1 MVPERTGLQRRTA
14 ASGEAQRTWEG
25 PASLCRVQALRRGVQ
40 GGTPAGEPPP
50 WIRDQGPVPG
60 DDTQQFGGRSARPAP
75 HTGADRFRRFG
86 HPAL

>member
-1 MVPERTGLQRRTA
+1 VGPERTGLHRRTTT
-14 ASGEAQRTWEG
+14 SGEAQRAREG
-25 PASLCRVQALRRGVQ
+25 PATLRRVQALRCGVQ
-40 GGTPAGEPPP
+40 GGTSAGEPAPL
-50 WIRDQGPVPG
+50 IRDQGPIPG